1 MMYADTSDPS
11 FNGQLMRL
19 EEEEASL
26 KNKIQTLEADMEDI
40 NRSIGTI
47 TEMAYAQE
55 HTGLSSSEI
64 DEVLYLRSTIMAG
77 CEEEIE
83 ASRRKLWEIDRIRD
97 DLYGQRNRFSY

>member
-1 MMYADTSDPS
+1 MMYADTSDSS

-19 EEEEASL
+19 EEAEASL

-47 TEMAYAQE
+47 TEMAYTQE

-64 DEVLYLRSTIMAG
+64 DEVLHLRSAIMSG

-97 DLYGQRNRFSY
+97 DLYGQRNCFSY